1 MGNTDIEAVLQ
12 SLTLEEKISLL
23 AGANF
28 WETVQVPGKV
38 PSVKTSDGPNG
49 ARGADFTGGTPAACF
64 PAASCVAATFDTAA
78 AFKVGEALADET
90 HSKGARCLLAPTVCI
105 HRHPLGGR
113 NFESFSEDPFLA
125 GKLSSQIIQGVQSKG
140 VAATI
145 KHFAVNEQETDRF
158 TVNETV
164 SERAL
169 REIYLRPFEI
179 AVKEAKPWAVMTA
192 YNCVNGTHCD
202 SNDFLLKQVLRGD
215 WAWDGLVMS
224 DWGGTNSTADAINS
238 GLDLEMPGPTLRR
251 KPADV
256 IAAIQAGKTTKA
268 AVDERVRR
276 VLKFLDILKDP
287 ETPKEQAIDK
297 PEVRALIRETAAHGA
312 VLLKNANQV
321 LPLSK
326 EKVKGKKIAV
336 LGLAKT
342 PLAHGGGSASVNA
355 HYKIS
360 PWDALQ
366 SALGDSAEL
375 SFSSAFH
382 TQRLLSPINKDNTE
396 VGTVTGLD
404 GKPGWTI
411 EWHDLKTDEVA
422 STSHGFNESNLPLG
436 TDEGFGKAI
445 NLIAD
450 FIPAESGAHYM
461 GCTGLGSAHV
471 YINDKLVFDQGGP
484 CKDAMGFIFGA
495 LSEEEFTYD
504 FTAGEKY
511 RIVIKSDPPTG
522 IKGLE
527 LLNDR
532 PGIRLGFQLAGEHD
546 KDLTS
551 EAVENAK
558 NADYA
563 LIFTGHDPKWETEG
577 QDQASFNLPRQGS
590 QDALIAAVSKVNK
603 NVVVVNSTGVAVAMP
618 WLDDIS
624 GLVQAWF
631 GGQECGNSIADVL
644 TGKTTPEGNLPISFP
659 RCIEDAPAHG
669 NFPGEY
675 DAHGQLQVTYKEG
688 VFVGYRHYDRL
699 AGGGAAAAEVLNFP
713 FGFGLSYTT
722 FDFGEL
728 RVSPAPTSSSPFGAE
743 YDILVEVSNTG
754 AVGGGVLVQVY
765 AGPKDPAAHECPVKQ
780 LVAFQKVRLQPG
792 EKKAVSLKAAV
803 RDLGFFDETKGK
815 WVVPKGGY
823 KFSLGRSAA
832 ELVKSVEVEV
842 GEELVFDA

>member
-1 MGNTDIEAVLQ
+1 MGNTDIEAVLK

-28 WETVQVPGKV
+28 WETVEVPDKV

-49 ARGADFTGGTPAACF
+49 ARGADFSGGTPAACF
-64 PAASCVAATFDTAA
+64 PAASCVAATFDMAA
-78 AFKVGEALADET
+78 AYKVGQALADET
-90 HSKGARCLLAPTVCI
+90 RSKGARCLLAPTVCI

-113 NFESFSEDPFLA
+113 NFESFSEDPLLA
-125 GKLSSQIIQGVQSKG
+125 GKLSSQVIQGVQSKG

-145 KHFAVNEQETDRF
+145 KHFAANEQETDRF
-158 TVNETV
+158 TVNGTI

-179 AVKEAKPWAVMTA
+179 AIKEAKPWAVMTA
-192 YNCVNGTHCD
+192 YNLVNGEHCD
-202 SNDFLLKQVLRGD
+202 SNDFLLKKVLRGD

-224 DWGGTNSTADAINS
+224 DWGGTNSTAEAINS
-238 GLDLEMPGPTLRR
+238 GLDLEMPGPTMKR

-256 IAAIQAGKTTKA
+256 IAAIKAGKTSEA
-268 AVDERVRR
+268 AVDERARR
-276 VLKFLDILKDP
+276 VLKFLDILNVFEDP
-287 ETPKEQAIDK
+287 VTPKEQAIDK

-312 VLLKNANQV
+312 VLLKNANDI

-326 EKVKGKKIAV
+326 EKVKGKKVAV

-366 SALGDSAEL
+366 STLGDSAEL
-375 SFSSAFH
+375 TYSPAFH
-382 TQRLLSPINKDNTE
+382 TLRLLAPINKDHADT
-396 VGTVTGLD
+396 GTVTGLD
-404 GKPGWTI
+404 GKAGWTLQWSDAATGAV
-411 EWHDLKTDEVA
+411 E
-422 STSHGFNESNLPLG
+422 STSHGFGESSLPLAPDDG
-436 TDEGFGKAI
+436 LCKAI
-445 NLIAD
+445 TLTAD
-450 FIPAESGAHYM
+450 FTPAQSGAHYM

-471 YINDKLVFDQGGP
+471 YINDKLVFDQGGA

-504 FTAGEKY
+504 FKAGTAY
-511 RIVIKSDPPTG
+511 RIVIKSNPPSG

-532 PGIRLGFQLAGEHD
+532 PGIRLGFQLAAEHD
-546 KDLTS
+546 RQLTP

-558 NADYA
+558 DADYV

-577 QDQASFNLPRQGS
+577 QDQASFNLPRAGS
-590 QDALIAAVSKVNK
+590 QDALIAAVAKVNK

-618 WLDDIS
+618 WLDDVS

-631 GGQECGNSIADVL
+631 GGQECGNAIADVL
-644 TGKTTPEGNLPISFP
+644 TGKVTPEGNLPVSFP
-659 RCIEDAPAHG
+659 RRLEDAPAHG

-675 DAHGQLQVTYKEG
+675 DAQGQLQVEYKEG
-688 VFVGYRHYDRL
+688 VFVGYRHYDR
-699 AGGGAAAAEVLNFP
+699 ADKSAVNFP
-713 FGFGLSYTT
+713 FGFGLSYTS
-722 FDFGEL
+722 FDVGGL
-728 RVSPAPTSSSPFGAE
+728 QVSAKTKDEF
-743 YDILVEVSNTG
+743 DISVDVSNTG
-754 AVGGGVLVQVY
+754 AVEGGVLVQVY
-765 AGPKDPAAHECPVKQ
+765 AGPTEARQDCPVKQ

-792 EKKAVSLKAAV
+792 ETKKSVKLAAAA
-803 RDLGFFDETKGK
+803 RDLGYFSEEKGK
-815 WVVPKGGY
+815 WVVPKGSY
-823 KFSLGRSAA
+823 TFYLGRSAA
-832 ELVKSVEVEV
+832 EIVQSVKVDV
-842 GEELVFDA
+842 GEELSYAP

>member
-1 MGNTDIEAVLQ
+1 MAKTDIEAVLQ

-28 WETVQVPGKV
+28 WETVEVPGKV

-49 ARGADFTGGTPAACF
+49 ARGADFSGGTPAACF

-78 AFKVGEALADET
+78 AFQVGQALADET

-113 NFESFSEDPFLA
+113 NFESFSEDPLLA
-125 GKLSSQIIQGVQSKG
+125 GKLSSQVIQGIQSKG

-179 AVKEAKPWAVMTA
+179 AIKEARPWAVMTA

-224 DWGGTNSTADAINS
+224 DWGGTNSTAEAINS
-238 GLDLEMPGPTLRR
+238 GLDLEMPGPTRQR

-256 IAAIQAGKTTKA
+256 IAAIKAGKTTEA
-268 AVDERVRR
+268 AVDERARR
-276 VLKFLDILKDP
+276 VLKFLEILNVFEDP
-287 ETPKEQAIDK
+287 ETPAEQAIDQ

-312 VLLKNANQV
+312 VLLKNAGGI
-321 LPLSK
+321 LPLTK
-326 EKVKGKKIAV
+326 EKVKGKKVAV

-342 PLAHGGGSASVNA
+342 ALAHGGGSAGVNA
-355 HYKIS
+355 HYKIT

-366 SALGDSAEL
+366 SALGDSAAEL
-375 SFSSAFH
+375 SFLPAFH
-382 TQRLLSPINKDNTE
+382 TQRLLSPIAKDNKA

-404 GKPGWTI
+404 GKPGWTM
-411 EWHDLKTDEVA
+411 EWRNVKTGEVEG
-422 STSHGFNESNLPLG
+422 SPTHGFGESNLPLCPDAG
-436 TDEGFGKAI
+436 MGKAVH
-445 NLIAD
+445 LVGD
-450 FIPAESGAHYM
+450 FTPVESGVHYM

-471 YINDKLVFDQGGP
+471 YIDDELVFDQGGP
-484 CKDAMGFIFGA
+484 CNDAMGFIFGA
-495 LSEEEFTYD
+495 LKEDEFTRD
-504 FTAGEKY
+504 LSAGKTY
-511 RIVIKSDPPTG
+511 RVRIESTPPSG

-532 PGIRLGFQLAGEHD
+532 AGIRLGLQPGSQHD

-551 EAVENAK
+551 EAVAAAK
-558 NADYA
+558 EADYA
-563 LIFTGHDPKWETEG
+563 LIFTGHDPMWETEG
-577 QDQASFNLPRQGS
+577 QDQASFHLPRQGS
-590 QDALIAAVSKVNK
+590 QDALIAAVSAVNK

-618 WLDDIS
+618 WLDGVA

-644 TGKTTPEGNLPISFP
+644 TGAITPEGNLPVSFP
-659 RCIEDAPAHG
+659 KRIEDAPAHG

-675 DAHGQLQVTYKEG
+675 DAQGQLQVEYKEG
-688 VFVGYRHYDRL
+688 VFVGYRHYDRVD
-699 AGGGAAAAEVLNFP
+699 ASAVNFP

-722 FDFGEL
+722 FDLGPL
-728 RVSPAPTSSSPFGAE
+728 SAAAARTKDDE
-743 YDILVEVSNTG
+743 YSLSVDVRNTG
-754 AVGGGVLVQVY
+754 EVAGGVLVQVY
-765 AGPKDPAAHECPVKQ
+765 AGAAQPRDDAPIKQ

-792 EKKAVSLKAAV
+792 QKTSVSLTAAA
-803 RDLGFFDETKGK
+803 RDLGFFDEARGK
-815 WVVPKGGY
+815 WVVPAGRY
-823 KFSLGRSAA
+823 RFILGRSAA
-832 ELVKSVEVEV
+832 DEVQSVEVDVER
-842 GEELVFDA
+842 ELVYAP